1 MTNAFTHNFRKCS
14 IYNLRPYFR
23 KTRKMY
29 ELPGKVCLYIFL
41 LPPNMVCKKCQ
52 KRSIKCLRVEYCGGG
67 GSKALPSVKYPNI
80 CNAGAQSPLPSPP
93 HHIQYSIPFLFQI
106 LATLPRPAPY
116 PNGRKKRSI
125 HRLPTLVLN
134 R

>member
-67 GSKALPSVKYPNI
+67 GRGGSKALPSVKYPNI
-80 CNAGAQSPLPSPP
+80 CNAGAQSPLPTPP
-93 HHIQYSIPFLFQI
+93 HHIQYIVSLFQI
-106 LATLPRPAPY
+106 LATPPAPPPPPWTKKNLEKY
-116 PNGRKKRSI
+116 PFI
-125 HRLPTLVLN
+125 DY
-134 R
+134 

>member
-80 CNAGAQSPLPSPP
+80 CNAGAQSPLPTTPHPVYRFSISNLGHTPP
-93 HHIQYSIPFLFQI
+93 
-106 LATLPRPAPY
+106 PRPLPQWT
-116 PNGRKKRSI
+116 KKKIHSSI
-125 HRLPTLVLN
+125 TN
-134 R
+134 ISFE